1 MPERKSVNSRTALTL
16 RLSTRARDLILE
28 RALLEPAMDAKLRR
42 AASTHSANV
51 VRLALDDLDDI
62 DELHGCVAAVA
73 NHTSVRQERAL
84 LNAVCEH
91 LAQLLEEHTAKASAP
106 ATAQAVRSTCTA
118 KQGQFLAFIYYY
130 TKLHRRAPSEADL
143 QVYFGVSPPAVHGMI
158 VTLERHGFIARKAGQ
173 PRSIRL
179 RVKRTDLPDLE

>member
-28 RALLEPAMDAKLRR
+28 RALLEPAMEAKLRR
-42 AASTHSANV
+42 APSTHSANV
-51 VRLALDDLDDI
+51 VRLALDDI

-84 LNAVCEH
+84 LNAVCDR
-91 LAQLLEEHTAKASAP
+91 LAQLLDEHTAKASAP
-106 ATAQAVRSTCTA
+106 ATAKAVRSTCTA

-143 QVYFGVSPPAVHGMI
+143 QVYFGVSLPAVHGMI
-158 VTLERHGFIARKAGQ
+158 VTLERHGFIAHKAGQ

-179 RVKRTDLPDLE
+179 LVKRTDLPDLE